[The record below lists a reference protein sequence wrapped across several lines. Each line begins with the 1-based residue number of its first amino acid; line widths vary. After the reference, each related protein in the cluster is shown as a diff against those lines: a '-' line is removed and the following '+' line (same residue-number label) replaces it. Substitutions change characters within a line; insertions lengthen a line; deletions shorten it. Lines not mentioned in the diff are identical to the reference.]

1 MKDLI
6 LRYAAPAEDSIL
18 GWERQS
24 LPLGNGYM
32 GANVFGRYD
41 RERIQFT
48 SNRLQN
54 PLDLG
59 GTTSFADMYIELG
72 HEKVENYERGLNL
85 NRGVAYCRYNS
96 GGTHYEREY
105 FTSYPDELLAVR
117 LTADKPTLSF
127 SLSLSISYLGKRA
140 PEEGG
145 KEGSV
150 KNEKGDKWK
159 KAMDIPENYQFLIS
173 VAVGEGDEEPEPKE
187 RNKAQFKIIK

>member
-150 KNEKGDKWK
+150 KNEKGDIILRGRLCSR
-159 KAMDIPENYQFLIS
+159 DLIFE
-173 VAVGEGDEEPEPKE
+173 APAALYTDG
-187 RNKAQFKIIK
+187 